1 MNALVDPNGAG
12 TWHLRDGLGAAT
24 PGAVGD
30 SSLILAYSDALD
42 SLNTPGSSSLGT
54 GTSSFSAHVA
64 DLVSAVSAA
73 RVRADGEQSFS
84 SAQNTALKELE
95 LSKGVDTDAE
105 LQDLLLLEQQYAAN
119 ARVVSTVD
127 DLMQTLLNI

>member
-1 MNALVDPNGAG
+1 M
-12 TWHLRDGLGAAT
+12 
-24 PGAVGD
+24 
-30 SSLILAYSDALD
+30 
-42 SLNTPGSSSLGT
+42 
-54 GTSSFSAHVA
+54 VA